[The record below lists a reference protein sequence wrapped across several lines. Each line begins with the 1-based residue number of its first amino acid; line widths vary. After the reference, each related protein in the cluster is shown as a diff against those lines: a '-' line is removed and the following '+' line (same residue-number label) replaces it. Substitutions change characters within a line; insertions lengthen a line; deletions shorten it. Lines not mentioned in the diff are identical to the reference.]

1 MKKIKLIAILIIF
14 VNSFTLEIKA
24 TSDGK
29 GTEYF
34 IDNVSIK
41 NNYSKL
47 PKTQLDVNGSMIIFD
62 GSQNINYIL
71 RSDKNGLASWVPISY
86 YPNLNGNNGSFNHLD
101 LHDPIIYN
109 GKFLNLLT
117 VESKLN
123 FPNVENGYILA
134 IDVNG
139 QTQWVQ
145 NYGAGGESNDRNW
158 IEKNNTIFPKSNG
171 GAMNL
176 AIGENGFAS
185 ADIYFSLNGE
195 AFFNKQQNTNEEIIV
210 KSKDNTALLQ
220 TQVNQDRIG
229 LGIAS
234 PQARLD
240 INGMLA
246 IRATGTDYLTAP
258 DNNSS
263 VIWLA
268 KNSTVAANGALLVH
282 INSDSSNK
290 IFNLLEYASENGI
303 KTQNGI
309 YLTDLAANKLVKTNA
324 NKELIS
330 EDTISLSTNGIGIN
344 TDNVEAN
351 LQVGNGIVNHI
362 DGTNDILVEQDLEA
376 DGTIYAENFEG
387 ESLSGLWFNG
397 ITLMNPNIYT
407 STIYETMTLN
417 GNAEIKPL
425 DGTLYIDA
433 HLESKGNINQKTKK
447 VFQLKGSPNAIN
459 DYITLHASN
468 GQVGINT
475 QNPQANFDIN
485 GSLMIT
491 NGFENN
497 GYVLAAKDSN
507 GLAQWKAIEFIALEG
522 KVNQAQYVQTAHYA
536 DSLVNGEIFNGN
548 FIGGTVNGATLKN
561 IDFTE
566 TLGLRKWQP
575 GADGLYPTD
584 TNNANVLIAGDTTNN
599 AGIILQSNGSVIAK
613 NFYGDFSGIIN
624 KSFNE
629 DWVEADDIFYPKVNN
644 GVQSIYIGADNYN
657 DAGLVIGHNGM
668 VLINKNKTINDTIFH
683 SQNEENLFY
692 IDASSSRVGINQ
704 KIPRRQTDING
715 SIAYKAQALSLDET
729 GINGSLINSRLVY
742 LDNLSKCNLVLN
754 ADPQISAGVDGQIVT
769 FIGRYSDEA
778 INLEDGKGLAL
789 ANNQSIKL
797 KAKDTITLMYS
808 KGLNEWIEI
817 NRTNYLE
824 RNNENLKQNNCQ

>member
-34 IDNVSIK
+34 KNNVSIK
-41 NNYSKL
+41 NNYSEL
-47 PKTQLDVNGSMIIFD
+47 PKTQLDVNGSIIIFD

-123 FPNVENGYILA
+123 FPNVANGYILA

-210 KSKDNTALLQ
+210 KSKDNTALLK

-447 VFQLKGSPNAIN
+447 AFQLKGSPNAIN

-644 GVQSIYIGADNYN
+644 GEQSIYIGADNYN

-704 KIPRRQTDING
+704 KIPRRQTDFNG

-754 ADPQISAGVDGQIVT
+754 ADPQVSAGVDGQIVT

-808 KGLNEWIEI
+808 QGLNEWIEI

-824 RNNENLKQNNCQ
+824 RKNENLKQNNCQ

>member
-14 VNSFTLEIKA
+14 VNSFTLEIQA

-34 IDNVSIK
+34 QDNVSIK

-123 FPNVENGYILA
+123 FPNVANGYILA

-171 GAMNL
+171 GAMNI

-210 KSKDNTALLQ
+210 KSKDNTALLK

-268 KNSTVAANGALLVH
+268 KTLQLLQMEH
-282 INSDSSNK
+282 
-290 IFNLLEYASENGI
+290 Y
-303 KTQNGI
+303 
-309 YLTDLAANKLVKTNA
+309 
-324 NKELIS
+324 
-330 EDTISLSTNGIGIN
+330 
-344 TDNVEAN
+344 
-351 LQVGNGIVNHI
+351 
-362 DGTNDILVEQDLEA
+362 
-376 DGTIYAENFEG
+376 
-387 ESLSGLWFNG
+387 
-397 ITLMNPNIYT
+397 
-407 STIYETMTLN
+407 
-417 GNAEIKPL
+417 
-425 DGTLYIDA
+425 LYI
-433 HLESKGNINQKTKK
+433 L
-447 VFQLKGSPNAIN
+447 
-459 DYITLHASN
+459 
-468 GQVGINT
+468 T
-475 QNPQANFDIN
+475 Q
-485 GSLMIT
+485 
-491 NGFENN
+491 
-497 GYVLAAKDSN
+497 
-507 GLAQWKAIEFIALEG
+507 IA
-522 KVNQAQYVQTAHYA
+522 
-536 DSLVNGEIFNGN
+536 
-548 FIGGTVNGATLKN
+548 
-561 IDFTE
+561 
-566 TLGLRKWQP
+566 
-575 GADGLYPTD
+575 
-584 TNNANVLIAGDTTNN
+584 
-599 AGIILQSNGSVIAK
+599 VIK
-613 NFYGDFSGIIN
+613 
-624 KSFNE
+624 
-629 DWVEADDIFYPKVNN
+629 
-644 GVQSIYIGADNYN
+644 
-657 DAGLVIGHNGM
+657 
-668 VLINKNKTINDTIFH
+668 
-683 SQNEENLFY
+683 
-692 IDASSSRVGINQ
+692 
-704 KIPRRQTDING
+704 
-715 SIAYKAQALSLDET
+715 
-729 GINGSLINSRLVY
+729 SLIY
-742 LDNLSKCNLVLN
+742 
-754 ADPQISAGVDGQIVT
+754 
-769 FIGRYSDEA
+769 
-778 INLEDGKGLAL
+778 
-789 ANNQSIKL
+789 
-797 KAKDTITLMYS
+797 
-808 KGLNEWIEI
+808 
-817 NRTNYLE
+817 
-824 RNNENLKQNNCQ
+824 